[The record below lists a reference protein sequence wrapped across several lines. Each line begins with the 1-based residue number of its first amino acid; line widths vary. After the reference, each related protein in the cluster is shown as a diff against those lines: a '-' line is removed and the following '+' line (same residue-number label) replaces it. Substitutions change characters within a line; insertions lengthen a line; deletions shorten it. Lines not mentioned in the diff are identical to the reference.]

1 MPCKWF
7 LVVLA
12 SESHSMNLLL
22 ILWHILATNS
32 RNKGL
37 VWFLNIIW
45 MCLVQFI
52 FNITLLWIED
62 NFGKSVGVFCSVHFF
77 GLYLEPPRLKCCCSP
92 CFRTLPRNVSMLC
105 CSWNLTE
112 DTCWLFTECLIHL
125 SVLIAHFKGQKF
137 SDWWHKFFF
146 ILTYLLC
153 YKMSF
158 MPTNIIHRCF
168 QGFTK
173 LTEHLYME
181 RVIWEET
188 QVWSARALSGTAS
201 CRDD

>member
-1 MPCKWF
+1 MLCKWF
-7 LVVLA
+7 LVVLP
-12 SESHSMNLLL
+12 SESHSLNLLL

-62 NFGKSVGVFCSVHFF
+62 NFGKSVGGFVQCTFLVFIWNHQDWNAAALHVSE
-77 GLYLEPPRLKCCCSP
+77 LYLETSP
-92 CFRTLPRNVSMLC
+92 CCAVVEIWQKTLADYLQSVSFIYLY
-105 CSWNLTE
+105 SLHTLRDRSSVTG
-112 DTCWLFTECLIHL
+112 DT
-125 SVLIAHFKGQKF
+125 S
-137 SDWWHKFFF
+137 FFF

-153 YKMSF
+153 YKMPF
-158 MPTNIIHRCF
+158 MPTNIIHWCF